1 MGIIL
6 AVRQDSGGADSI
18 ALSLRKFAKL
28 SIPLF
33 LGILTVVV
41 VIGLL
46 LCFLLPYSCVT
57 NV

>member
-18 ALSLRKFAKL
+18 ALSLRKVAKL

-33 LGILTVVV
+33 PRNFNSCGGN
-41 VIGLL
+41 GLAPL
-46 LCFLLPYSCVT
+46 LFVAL
-57 NV
+57 